1 MINDFEKYSIKFLS
15 SILLFVLIIFSL
27 YILIFGKFT
36 PGGGF
41 QAGAI
46 LASGIIM
53 YQILNNKNIISKFL
67 LNILTFTGIA
77 IYIFTGI
84 ASFALGGGIFEYQI
98 FHPIYG
104 HIIGSMSIETGVFF
118 VVTTSMVR
126 ISNIIS
132 GDI

>member
-1 MINDFEKYSIKFLS
+1 MINAFEKYSIKFLS

-53 YQILNNKNIISKFL
+53 
-67 LNILTFTGIA
+67 
-77 IYIFTGI
+77 
-84 ASFALGGGIFEYQI
+84 
-98 FHPIYG
+98 
-104 HIIGSMSIETGVFF
+104 
-118 VVTTSMVR
+118 
-126 ISNIIS
+126 
-132 GDI
+132 